1 MSGGLDLT
9 QPAGVG
15 VAELWRWSRIRE
27 RVRSFEMPP
36 AHVSEITPAERRR
49 IVAHVDALLERE
61 VPALPVD
68 AGGVTVRRLSRHQW
82 RNTVYDLFGVDVDA
96 SAFPADDLGYGFDSI
111 GDALTFS
118 TLHLEKYMS
127 AASDVADEV
136 FHGEDPDRPQRRVFA
151 AGSMELRDDRG
162 ATMGRTAH
170 MYTNATVEQS
180 VELPREGV
188 YRLRILAR
196 GQQAGDEPARM
207 QVALDGRALEPIDV
221 AGDDIEEFTVDVE
234 LGGGTHQVAVSFVND
249 YYDPEHPDSSRRDR
263 NLDVESVT
271 VEGPIDPRVTPPQVE
286 WLHAANEAGGD
297 RERLQS
303 QVRALLPR
311 LWRRAVTHVEVERLA
326 GAGARQ
332 LDDGGGLLGAQRFV
346 LTAALT
352 SPHFLFRAERG
363 RAGSAEVLAAER
375 ATRLAYFLWASAPD
389 DLLRARA
396 AAGDLDD
403 PVALAAEVDRMLADP
418 RADRLA
424 SDFAGQ
430 WLELRSLKTTKPDPD
445 RYPFDD
451 GLRASLA
458 RETQLLFSAVLRERR
473 DIRELVDCDFTYLDA
488 RLAAHYG
495 LPHEGAPDK
504 FVRTQL
510 RGAPSCGSP

>member
-1 MSGGLDLT
+1 
-9 QPAGVG
+9 
-15 VAELWRWSRIRE
+15 
-27 RVRSFEMPP
+27 
-36 AHVSEITPAERRR
+36 
-49 IVAHVDALLERE
+49 
-61 VPALPVD
+61 
-68 AGGVTVRRLSRHQW
+68 
-82 RNTVYDLFGVDVDA
+82 VDVDA

-136 FHGEDPDRPQRRVFA
+136 FHGENTDRPVRREFA
-151 AGSMELRDDRG
+151 AGAMRLRDDRG
-162 ATMGRTAH
+162 ATMRSSAF
-170 MYTNATVEQS
+170 MYTFATIEQT
-180 VELPREGV
+180 VVLPRAGI
-188 YRLRILAR
+188 YRLRVEAR

-207 QVALDGRALEPIDV
+207 QPVIDGHALRTIDV
-221 AGDDIEEFTVDVE
+221 AGEAVKEYSVE
-234 LGGGTHQVAVSFVND
+234 VRLAAGQHEIALSFVND
-249 YYDPEHPDSSRRDR
+249 FFDPTISDRRARDR
-263 NLDVESVT
+263 NLEIERVT
-271 VEGPIDPRVTPPQVE
+271 IEGPVDTRSTPRAVR
-286 WLHAANEAGGD
+286 WLHAASNGRDASA
-297 RERLQS
+297 RLRGMLQ
-303 QVRALLPR
+303 AALPR
-311 LWRRAVTHVEVERLA
+311 LWRRAVTLAEVERLA
-326 GAGARQ
+326 AAGARQ
-332 LDDGGGLLGAQRFV
+332 LEDGGSLLGAQRFV

-352 SPHFLFRAERG
+352 SPHFLFRTERG
-363 RAGSAEVLAAER
+363 DAGSAEVLAAER

-430 WLELRSLKTTKPDPD
+430 WLELRSLKTTQPDPD

-473 DIRELVDCDFTYLDA
+473 DVRELVDCDLTYLDA
-488 RLAAHYG
+488 RLAAHSG
-495 LPHEGAPDK
+495 LPHEGAQDE

-510 RGAPSCGSP
+510 RGAA